1 MADDRVPR
9 KTYSK
14 RPQTEKLFRRTPW
27 ALRNSGKYSNI
38 PAEGREGGGEG
49 GGNSPSDGFNQAN
62 SLHSNQVVNSTSW
75 CLEHCFLFW
84 RHSFIIEVEK
94 KKNLN
99 WLPWRPIEML
109 NKAGRVMLLTDT
121 FFVKIF
127 DFVIREQ
134 FLTSNFDVE
143 CGPSFPQQSS
153 KNGL

>member
-1 MADDRVPR
+1 
-9 KTYSK
+9 
-14 RPQTEKLFRRTPW
+14 
-27 ALRNSGKYSNI
+27 
-38 PAEGREGGGEG
+38 
-49 GGNSPSDGFNQAN
+49 
-62 SLHSNQVVNSTSW
+62 
-75 CLEHCFLFW
+75 
-84 RHSFIIEVEK
+84 
-94 KKNLN
+94 
-99 WLPWRPIEML
+99 ML